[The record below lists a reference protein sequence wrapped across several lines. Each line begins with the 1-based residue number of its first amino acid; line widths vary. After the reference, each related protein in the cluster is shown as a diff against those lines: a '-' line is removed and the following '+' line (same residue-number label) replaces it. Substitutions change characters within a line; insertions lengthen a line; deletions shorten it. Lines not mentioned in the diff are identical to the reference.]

1 MSTTGHIYLSS
12 SYSLCLNIKY
22 TLNVSLLVFA
32 LLSRTVIGSL
42 VVGLVFG
49 LIKTNLERDKC
60 KVEMCNECREVRKKV
75 CIHVGSRREMYQAG
89 VRSRVSFSTLAAMSP
104 ITGAVSLE
112 GKIIVT

>member
-1 MSTTGHIYLSS
+1 
-12 SYSLCLNIKY
+12 
-22 TLNVSLLVFA
+22 
-32 LLSRTVIGSL
+32 
-42 VVGLVFG
+42 
-49 LIKTNLERDKC
+49 
-60 KVEMCNECREVRKKV
+60 MCNECREVRKKV